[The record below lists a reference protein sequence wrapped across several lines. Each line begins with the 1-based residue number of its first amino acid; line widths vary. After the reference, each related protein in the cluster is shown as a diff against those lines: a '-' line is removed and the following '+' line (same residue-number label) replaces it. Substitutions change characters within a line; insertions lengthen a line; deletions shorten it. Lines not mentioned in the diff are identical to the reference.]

1 MPAAAFVACALAQGG
16 ASLARRRAFVAL
28 SGLWLTLRAHAA
40 NEIRLR
46 IRNDSA
52 ETFEHVWQGSPRH
65 GTDVDLGPLAPGET
79 SRWHALPAVLPH
91 YRKTRVQLARRQVTG
106 VLQGGALMPGRY
118 TLACTLQP
126 RDGSLRVVPTPE
138 PAHQK

>member
-1 MPAAAFVACALAQGG
+1 MM
-16 ASLARRRAFVAL
+16 RRAFLAL

-52 ETFEHVWQGSPRH
+52 EPFEHVWQGWPQR

-106 VLQGGALMPGRY
+106 VLQGGALMPGSY
-118 TLACTLQP
+118 TLACMLEK
-126 RDGSLRVVPTPE
+126 RDGSLRVVPIHEPE
-138 PAHQK
+138 YQK